1 MEPSKQK
8 NNEKNNQNPEL
19 REIISQKP
27 KFLEDQ
33 N

>member
-8 NNEKNNQNPEL
+8 NLNQKKTHPEL